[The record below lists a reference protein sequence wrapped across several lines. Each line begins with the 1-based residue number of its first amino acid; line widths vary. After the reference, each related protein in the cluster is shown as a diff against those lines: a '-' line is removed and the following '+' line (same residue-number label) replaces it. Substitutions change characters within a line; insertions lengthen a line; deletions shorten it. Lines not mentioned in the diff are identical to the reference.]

1 MCLVRACWSMPG
13 LCLPVDRTIV
23 RTQIVYFLLLPD
35 TLLID
40 LAGPADAF
48 LFANRY
54 QQKIR
59 FELKFISPMD
69 RIICSTGLQLCP
81 LLPLPDQ
88 IETDAIVV
96 LPGLVGMDFPYQEA
110 HEQACI
116 CWLREHVSAT
126 HHLVCICSGAL
137 LAAHAGLL
145 AGHTATTHHDHC
157 QDLARIDSSI
167 RVEENRIFV
176 QHDNV
181 NTSAGVTAG
190 IDLALQL
197 ISDIADPL
205 TATAVARNMV
215 VYMRRAGSDPQLSP
229 WLMHRNHIHPI
240 VHKVQDAIIKQ
251 PDFAWSLPLLAEL
264 ACTSTRH
271 LTRLFKSHAE
281 ISVQDYISSL
291 RLSLASKLLTQTNW
305 PIEQVAQ
312 AAGFGS
318 VRQFR
323 RVWRSAHAEPPGL
336 HR

>member
-1 MCLVRACWSMPG
+1 MRKQM
-13 LCLPVDRTIV
+13 
-23 RTQIVYFLLLPD
+23 VYFLLLPD

-54 QQKIR
+54 QQEMR
-59 FELKFISPMD
+59 FELRFISPLEQ
-69 RIICSTGLQLCP
+69 IICSTGLQLSP
-81 LLPLPDQ
+81 LLPLPRQ
-88 IETDAIVV
+88 VEADAIIV
-96 LPGLVGMDFPYQEA
+96 LPGLVGMDFPYQEE
-110 HEQACI
+110 HEQICI
-116 CWLREHVSAT
+116 RWLRQHVKT
-126 HHLVCICSGAL
+126 TNRLVCICSGAL

-145 AGHTATTHHDHC
+145 AGHAATTHHDHC
-157 QDLARIDSSI
+157 RELAQIDSSI
-167 RVEENRIFV
+167 RVEENRLYV
-176 QHDNV
+176 QHDNIS
-181 NTSAGVTAG
+181 TSAGVTAG

-197 ISDIADPL
+197 ISELAGPL
-205 TATAVARNMV
+205 AATAVARNMV

-240 VHKVQDAIIKQ
+240 VHKVQEAIIQQ
-251 PDFAWSLPLLAEL
+251 PDYAWSLPLLATI

-271 LTRLFKSHAE
+271 LTRLFKSHAQ

-318 VRQFR
+318 ARQFR
-323 RVWRSAHAEPPGL
+323 RVWRTAYAEPPGE